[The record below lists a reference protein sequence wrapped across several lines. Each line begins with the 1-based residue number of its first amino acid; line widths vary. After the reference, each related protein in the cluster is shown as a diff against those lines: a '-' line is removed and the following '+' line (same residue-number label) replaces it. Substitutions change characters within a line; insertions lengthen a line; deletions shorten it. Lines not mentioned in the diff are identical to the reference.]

1 MIILDGVKI
10 PNNFTGC
17 VFIGGGDVN
26 FFEPPCDTF
35 NMEKIGRNSKKIY
48 SLGRH
53 EAIDLAYSLGCSL
66 SSWHYLCQKSQTAHD
81 AVILFYISG
90 KFELKIELDCSDVI
104 GRTYYNFSN
113 TAVFLSAILRTLLKL
128 RNQENFKIE
137 YICRYPEYPA
147 EKCEFFSSKVIKC
160 LVGFGHRNSACISY
174 QTSQDERVYV
184 CIGSVISDK
193 WYEECRACH
202 LTLEDMVYLE
212 DWQLDIRAYRGK
224 GIRTDDG
231 ILVYWKKDDQIKGVV
246 LSGNDW
252 KRKLPKSMPCLS
264 EDDLQRINE
273 YTNYQQ
279 LAFPWCDWR

>member
-1 MIILDGVKI
+1 MGLQNDG
-10 PNNFTGC
+10 
-17 VFIGGGDVN
+17 
-26 FFEPPCDTF
+26 
-35 NMEKIGRNSKKIY
+35 
-48 SLGRH
+48 
-53 EAIDLAYSLGCSL
+53 
-66 SSWHYLCQKSQTAHD
+66 YLCTALVYNKD
-81 AVILFYISG
+81 LYLF
-90 KFELKIELDCSDVI
+90 
-104 GRTYYNFSN
+104 
-113 TAVFLSAILRTLLKL
+113 
-128 RNQENFKIE
+128 
-137 YICRYPEYPA
+137 
-147 EKCEFFSSKVIKC
+147 
-160 LVGFGHRNSACISY
+160 
-174 QTSQDERVYV
+174 
-184 CIGSVISDK
+184 
-193 WYEECRACH
+193 H